1 VLALFC
7 AFVTG
12 YTGDLK
18 KQKEKKKKHQ
28 PMAKLLLPHPEVR
41 FYLFSSLLFS
51 SLLFSFFFFFFFSF
65 SFFLTHGTGDI
76 RLSTFIQSLGRHG
89 RPGAGNCFPGET
101 LSSSFLWVRGVQGFR
116 QPSAELVFKPL
127 RDLKVTPTNQSEG
140 ERVRIMG

>member
-1 VLALFC
+1 MGSGSILLTFCRCCCCLLSCQSVLQLSLVSHCCSAKRNECIFPTS
-7 AFVTG
+7 VTF
-12 YTGDLK
+12 
-18 KQKEKKKKHQ
+18 QI
-28 PMAKLLLPHPEVR
+28 
-41 FYLFSSLLFS
+41 
-51 SLLFSFFFFFFFSF
+51 FFLNIFSF